1 MTTTNPQLPFDAYL
15 RVSDKDGREGDSY
28 HSPTDQL
35 DDIVARAPS
44 FGIAHIGEH
53 VLEEDVSGKTAAE
66 DRRLE
71 RLIRRIENGQSGG
84 IVTARLDR
92 FGRNLIHGSLA
103 LKRIIEADGRLVCV
117 NDGIDSDAPGSK
129 LNIQMRLAIAEEYLD
144 QQTRGFNRSSG
155 GAVKAGKHV
164 GAHVPAGYTKGE
176 DGRLTPN
183 GDADAIR
190 EAFERRARGDSF
202 QSIAAFLTVSG
213 VKPGGSKN
221 NGWSRSGVQTLIA
234 NRTYLGEVRG
244 QRRLDDKLR
253 PHEQFVNPK
262 AHKALVSPELFA
274 AANARKGQR
283 AARNGKLAGTGI
295 LGGLITC
302 EACGHK
308 LRRKS
313 SANGPVYACA
323 RYYGETPCPAPATA
337 TVRLVDDYV
346 RQALDQVIAN
356 GEVEETMDNVR
367 RRASAEQA
375 VRDAQRELDGL
386 ADLTLRRSVGAERHT
401 AMTAEAAQ
409 RLQIAQAELHEI
421 ETDGDEEVVAP
432 DSELFTGEHWTTE
445 RQRKLAR
452 SFIAEVT
459 LAKGRT
465 PARER
470 VEIRW
475 AGQDEFD
482 ADLLDRIEGVWY
494 ADLSPPRWMTS
505 TNSRSWRRR
514 RSLPRRS
521 RTA

>member
-1 MTTTNPQLPFDAYL
+1 MTTTTENKPFDAYL

-35 DDIVARAPS
+35 DDIVSRAPS
-44 FGIAHIGEH
+44 FGIASIAER
-53 VLEEDVSGKTAAE
+53 VLEEDVSGRKAAE
-66 DRRLE
+66 ERKLE
-71 RLIRRIENGQSGG
+71 RLIRRVESGQSGG
-84 IVTARLDR
+84 IVTAKLDR
-92 FGRNLIHGSLA
+92 FGRDLIHGSLA
-103 LKRIIEADGRLVCV
+103 LRRIIEAGGRLVCV

-144 QQTRGFNRSSG
+144 NQTRGFNRSSG

-164 GAHVPAGYTKGE
+164 GAYAPAGYLKGA

-183 GDADAIR
+183 GDADTIR
-190 EAFERRARGDSF
+190 KAFERRARGDSF
-202 QSIAAFLTVSG
+202 RSIADFLTASG

-221 NGWSRSGVQTLIA
+221 SGWSRTGVQTLIA

-244 QRRLDDKLR
+244 QRELDDKLR

-262 AHKALVSPELFA
+262 AHEAIVSPDLFA

-283 AARNGKLAGTGI
+283 ARRNGKLAEAGI

-302 EACGHK
+302 ETCGHK
-308 LRRKS
+308 LRKKS

-323 RYYGETPCPAPATA
+323 RYYGAAACPEPATA
-337 TVRLVDDYV
+337 TLRNVDDYV
-346 RQALDQVIAN
+346 RQALDHVLAN
-356 GEVEETMDNVR
+356 GEVAETMDAVQ

-375 VRDAQRELDGL
+375 VRDAQRELDEL
-386 ADLTLRRSVGAERHT
+386 ADLTLRRSLGAERHT

-409 RLQIAQAELHEI
+409 RLQTVQAALHEI
-421 ETDGDEEVVAP
+421 ETDGDEEEIVVP
-432 DSELFTGEHWTTE
+432 DSGLFTDPYWTTE

-452 SFIAEVT
+452 QFISEVT
-459 LAKGRT
+459 LGKGRT

-475 AGQDEFD
+475 AGQGEFD
-482 ADLLDRIEGVWY
+482 SDLRDRIDGEWY
-494 ADLSPPRWMTS
+494 ADL
-505 TNSRSWRRR
+505 
-514 RSLPRRS
+514 LPARKEGV
-521 RTA
+521 A